1 MTGRVPLKMGG
12 GQSRTG
18 STQLLGGGFTSVRTQ
33 HLRLC
38 GSVWTGRL
46 AHLRPILTVCGLT
59 WVKEGPWAVPSITLK
74 DFPLKASSMLGHL
87 FQALQMGPRG
97 FSRQPAQLLAL
108 MSMGCLP
115 AGGVGGPAGDR
126 RGSGTSPGNKRPA
139 CTPFLAEHLLFESA
153 NPSFSSPAP
162 NLAFGR
168 ASIFMNKVK
177 IAQKADSPFPAPRP
191 SSSLAQ

>member
-1 MTGRVPLKMGG
+1 
-12 GQSRTG
+12 
-18 STQLLGGGFTSVRTQ
+18 
-33 HLRLC
+33 
-38 GSVWTGRL
+38 
-46 AHLRPILTVCGLT
+46 
-59 WVKEGPWAVPSITLK
+59 
-74 DFPLKASSMLGHL
+74 
-87 FQALQMGPRG
+87 MGPRG
-97 FSRQPAQLLAL
+97 FSRQPVQLRAL

-126 RGSGTSPGNKRPA
+126 RGSGTSPGNQRPA

-191 SSSLAQ
+191 FSSLAQRVPVAPGQCALCTGLAAHAPPPPPPPPPRPWPPLAASARSGAAREPTPEGGIKCGPCPASCHLGHCSQE